1 MFGSSDI
8 RSSPRAWA
16 SAMRIWSRMK
26 LRSERTI
33 WKPSPLVVP
42 STTGVGATGASSPI
56 PCTVPVGCE
65 KTISEVPWPSW

>member
-26 LRSERTI
+26 FRSERTI
-33 WKPSPLVVP
+33 WKPSLVVP
-42 STTGVGATGASSPI
+42 STTGIGATGVVSPF
-56 PCTVPVGCE
+56 PPTVPVAWE
-65 KTISEVPWPSW
+65 KTISLVPWASW